1 MSSTDLMKEYR
12 KAAEVRKA
20 AIANLKK
27 KQKKTNQNTTHYK
40 KKRKPPINYHVIVSL
55 SLIIQITGPQR
66 EFLNRRTNSC

>member
-27 KQKKTNQNTTHYK
+27 KKTNQNTTHYK
-40 KKRKPPINYHVIVSL
+40 KKETPH
-55 SLIIQITGPQR
+55 
-66 EFLNRRTNSC
+66 